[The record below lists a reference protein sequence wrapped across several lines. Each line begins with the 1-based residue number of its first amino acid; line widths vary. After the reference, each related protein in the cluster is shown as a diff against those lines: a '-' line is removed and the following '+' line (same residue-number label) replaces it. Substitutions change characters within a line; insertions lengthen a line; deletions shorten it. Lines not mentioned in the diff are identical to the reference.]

1 MFSKL
6 PELCCVHF
14 SNNVI
19 EIISV
24 KNHSCNIHKEITQT
38 EEISE
43 EYYLFKH
50 F

>member
-14 SNNVI
+14 IQDEV

-24 KNHSCNIHKEITQT
+24 KNHICDLKRDIV
-38 EEISE
+38 EEIIGKTVN
-43 EYYLFKH
+43 YLD
-50 F
+50 